1 MTLATHSTGTAE
13 TSALERFPTRLLLHV
28 SRFTR
33 YTGAVAKYEDLIAGE
48 DGLLATTGCAWAFG
62 DHVRSEQILAA
73 EHLGQSPHAASAF
86 VLARLNPSFAS
97 QVAAGDFVVAG
108 LDFAADATHRT
119 VAAAFKAL
127 GVAALI
133 ARSFGHFFLRNAI
146 NAGLPALVVEETA
159 AIKTGDRLRVDVEA
173 HVVAN
178 LSSGDRYVVRNLDDE
193 AIAILRAGGI
203 VQHAQARHVKRI
215 S

>member
-1 MTLATHSTGTAE
+1 M
-13 TSALERFPTRLLLHV
+13 
-28 SRFTR
+28 
-33 YTGAVAKYEDLIAGE
+33 AKYQDLIADE
-48 DGLLATTGCAWAFG
+48 DGLLATTGHAWAFG
-62 DHVRSEQILAA
+62 NGVTSEQILAA
-73 EHLGQSPHAASAF
+73 EHLGRTPEAAATF
-86 VLARLNPSFAS
+86 VLAALNPSFAS

-108 LDFAADATHRT
+108 LDFAGDAANRAVPT
-119 VAAAFKAL
+119 AFKAL
-127 GVAALI
+127 GVAAVI

-193 AIAILRAGGI
+193 AIAVLRAGGI
-203 VQHAQARHVKRI
+203 IQRVRQLKPPA
-215 S
+215 